1 MVSLTI
7 RNIPEEILKRIRIFA
22 AKERRSL
29 NSEMLIVIE
38 EGLSA
43 RISEK
48 TGTNSEGN
56 ASFVSSAGREKIW
69 EELCGAWQDTRN
81 FNEIRDQ
88 IYRDRENIGRE
99 IKTRN
104 NLGERGVFQ

>member
-48 TGTNSEGN
+48 TGNISEVN
-56 ASFVSSAGREKIW
+56 VAFVSSAGRVKMW

-81 FNEIRDQ
+81 FNEICDQ
-88 IYRDRENIGRE
+88 LYRDRENGNRA
-99 IKTRN
+99 
-104 NLGERGVFQ
+104 GGYQ